1 MIIEVALG
9 ATKDGE
15 LTAMAIDITSNTG
28 AYGNHGGETLGASSA
43 ALAWYRCRNK
53 RFSGRAVY
61 THTVPAGAI
70 RGYGAAQPTFAM
82 ESAIDELAGLLG
94 LTPLEFRRRNAV
106 QPGDNLAVGGA
117 PIDECL
123 GSYGLDQCLD
133 MVQSA
138 IESGPSLPAPEGPEW
153 STGIGYAMSMY
164 DTSPP
169 TEHRSE
175 ASVELLP
182 DGTYLV
188 RVGTCEFG
196 NGTTTSHVQF
206 AAASL
211 GTSMNRVAIRY
222 GDTAESGWDTGAFAQ
237 TGLFVAGRAVTFAA
251 QGLRARLLEYAERLF
266 GEGSS
271 VELLDDSVVSD
282 GQQIT
287 LAELWQR
294 ADAEGVALSQARK
307 AYGSP
312 VSVGFN
318 VTGVRAAVNSV
329 TGEIRLLQVSH
340 AVDAGT
346 VINPQQLRGQVE
358 GGVAMGIGF
367 AMTEWWQMDDQ
378 GTVLNPGI
386 RMYRIPNFA
395 DVPPIQVYF
404 ADDVDSVGPFGAKGC
419 AESPI
424 DPVAP
429 AIANAVADATGV
441 RIRELPLVPPLI
453 FAQLYDAYCERVS

>member
-1 MIIEVALG
+1 M
-9 ATKDGE
+9 
-15 LTAMAIDITSNTG
+15 
-28 AYGNHGGETLGASSA
+28 
-43 ALAWYRCRNK
+43 
-53 RFSGRAVY
+53 
-61 THTVPAGAI
+61 
-70 RGYGAAQPTFAM
+70 
-82 ESAIDELAGLLG
+82 
-94 LTPLEFRRRNAV
+94 
-106 QPGDNLAVGGA
+106 
-117 PIDECL
+117 
-123 GSYGLDQCLD
+123 
-133 MVQSA
+133 
-138 IESGPSLPAPEGPEW
+138 
-153 STGIGYAMSMY
+153 
-164 DTSPP
+164 
-169 TEHRSE
+169 
-175 ASVELLP
+175 
-182 DGTYLV
+182 
-188 RVGTCEFG
+188 
-196 NGTTTSHVQF
+196 
-206 AAASL
+206 
-211 GTSMNRVAIRY
+211 
-222 GDTAESGWDTGAFAQ
+222 
-237 TGLFVAGRAVTFAA
+237 AGRAVTFAA